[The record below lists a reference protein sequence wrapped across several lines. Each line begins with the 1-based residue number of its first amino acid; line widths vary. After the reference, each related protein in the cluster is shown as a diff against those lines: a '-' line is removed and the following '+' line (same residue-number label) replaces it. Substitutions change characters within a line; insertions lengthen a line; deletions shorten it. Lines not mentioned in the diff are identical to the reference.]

1 MHKLTMCSPCDVLH
15 FSCAF
20 FSFFFQLQEE
30 RDMWM
35 QREREKKRVRSRE
48 QERDDW
54 SVRASVTADPSLVR

>member
-1 MHKLTMCSPCDVLH
+1 
-15 FSCAF
+15 
-20 FSFFFQLQEE
+20 
-30 RDMWM
+30 MWM